1 MGTRL
6 VTIQTHA
13 DTSSQH
19 MCMHVHVHTVEP
31 ATSTPYN
38 KQLSSPLSA
47 LAIEN
52 ILLERTA
59 TPRISRKLLLR

>member
-19 MCMHVHVHTVEP
+19 MCMHVHTVEP
-31 ATSTPYN
+31 PLTTTSKEQPH
-38 KQLSSPLSA
+38 
-47 LAIEN
+47 AIKRP
-52 ILLERTA
+52 RTQVWIA
-59 TPRISRKLLLR
+59 